1 MDPKTLIL
9 DALRSHEYTQCQSM
23 LRCPDSEPSYCAM
36 GVIIDTYIKHHL
48 ADGVDHDEAWIWF
61 DGYEFLP
68 REVVEW
74 AFGPR
79 KTRTLGDQTQG
90 SLYVENPTAD
100 YPGSEDG
107 HWPDEACVAEFND
120 SDGLNFKEIATIL
133 EAEWDNLV
141 VFPY

>member
-48 ADGVDHDEAWIWF
+48 ADGVDHDEAWLWF

-68 REVVEW
+68 RAVIEW
-74 AFGPR
+74 AFGPK
-79 KTRTLGDQTQG
+79 KTLTLGEQIQG
-90 SLYVENPTAD
+90 NLYIENPSTD
-100 YPGSEDG
+100 YIGSENG
-107 HWPDEACVAEFND
+107 YWPEDCSITEFND
-120 SDGLNFKEIATIL
+120 FDELTLVQIADIV
-133 EAEWDNLV
+133 EAEWRNIA
-141 VFPY
+141 FYPY